1 MYENVNVRLERE
13 NPDVRP
19 LEQAIRVAGG
29 DEELAAA
36 LRISKQTLS
45 SWLSG
50 ESAPPMRTYMAAIHL
65 VGRRSLRSRDA

>member
-1 MYENVNVRLERE
+1 MHENANVRLTRE
-13 NPDVRP
+13 NPYVRP

-45 SWLSG
+45 SWLAG
-50 ESAPPMRTYMAAIHL
+50 ESSPPMRTYMAAIHL
-65 VGRRSLRSRDA
+65 VGRSSMKSRAA